1 VVGEQAIEEE
11 GVDDN
16 EDERKSTGNAEGVGD
31 GDALVDGVRIL
42 ERDVGEGK
50 VLVVGFDGVEDR
62 EADDTGT
69 SEGQRGS
76 ERAVE
81 RVLVYSHQDHVVGD
95 VAKGH
100 RLVRHSA
107 GERNKLTK

>member
-16 EDERKSTGNAEGVGD
+16 EDERKGTGNAEGVGD
-31 GDALVDGVRIL
+31 WDALVDGVGIL

-50 VLVVGFDGVEDR
+50 VLVVGFDGVEDP
-62 EADDTGT
+62 EADDAGT
-69 SEGQRGS
+69 REGQRGS
-76 ERAVE
+76 ERAVV

-95 VAKGH
+95 VAKAH
-100 RLVRHSA
+100 RLVWHSA
-107 GERNKLTK
+107 GGKK